1 MCSSAS
7 VLAFAAANWSGQFDD
22 RQADRA
28 AICSACSIGAPMAG
42 NSINKDI
49 PMKPDMS
56 RQGSTCTDVARNFTA
71 AHVAS
76 SVVTSLDAVVRRQ
89 KFWTKAV
96 TQ

>member
-1 MCSSAS
+1 
-7 VLAFAAANWSGQFDD
+7 
-22 RQADRA
+22 
-28 AICSACSIGAPMAG
+28 
-42 NSINKDI
+42 
-49 PMKPDMS
+49 MKPDMS